1 MQLAGALMVVLPME
15 HAHVAGWCSC
25 GCAVGG
31 AANQLAGVLDGV
43 ACWRSCAGVADGACC
58 QLALL
63 SVVGGAIMQ
72 PAGALVLVSVALS
85 CSQLVLLTV

>member
-1 MQLAGALMVVLPME
+1 MAGALALMFVVYGAAGVADGATDGMACYWLALMFVVGGA
-15 HAHVAGWCSC
+15 AHVAGWCSC

-58 QLALL
+58 KLAH
-63 SVVGGAIMQ
+63 S
-72 PAGALVLVSVALS
+72 
-85 CSQLVLLTV
+85 TN

>member
-1 MQLAGALMVVLPME
+1 MLMQLAGALMVVLPME

-58 QLALL
+58 KLALSTINGIEVL
-63 SVVGGAIMQ
+63 
-72 PAGALVLVSVALS
+72 PACALVRSRWRYHAASLRS
-85 CSQLVLLTV
+85 